1 MEYLDCYAEVSS
13 DFDESEQERK
23 DDQVSLNNFID
34 EDSEMDNKSSDYYGL
49 TNITRSISDPEDDA
63 FSESYIE
70 DFLDENVELRK
81 WVMYRVPLHK
91 KMKFSIKDVFS
102 KCNQI
107 RSFLWIW
114 SPLLKKSLMEN
125 FIFCEVFTVCG
136 WVHILYC
143 GQRVTRILFCG

>member
-91 KMKFSIKDVFS
+91 K
-102 KCNQI
+102 
-107 RSFLWIW
+107 
-114 SPLLKKSLMEN
+114 
-125 FIFCEVFTVCG
+125 
-136 WVHILYC
+136 
-143 GQRVTRILFCG
+143 